1 MVKGQ
6 VIVWFLLVESD
17 IKCMIVNV
25 MSQNV

>member
-6 VIVWFLLVESD
+6 VIFWFLLVESD